1 MMKEKQRREDDESA
15 LLRASML
22 ERQEKLKFG
31 RALQAA
37 QKANGRGGNM
47 PISEKRGI
55 VRALPDFVWGK
66 YSRLKTIKNL
76 VRSFIQ
82 SGRKANGIQ
91 VK

>member
-1 MMKEKQRREDDESA
+1 MDST
-15 LLRASML
+15 LFYP
-22 ERQEKLKFG
+22 LKKAVTFYEQQMPFG
-31 RALQAA
+31 F
-37 QKANGRGGNM
+37 RGYIRNM